1 MESANAS
8 GKLVIVPTPIGN
20 LGDMTLRSLEALR
33 EADVVCAEDTR
44 VTGKLLAH
52 FGIEKRLARL
62 DEAMIG
68 SRAAGVV
75 ERVAAGEVVAYCS
88 DAGMPGVS
96 DPGLR
101 LVAAAREAGV
111 VVEVLPGAS
120 AAACAYVASGT
131 VCPRFYFGG
140 FFPRKAAEQR
150 SVLEELRSLDAALVF
165 YESPNRLVAAL
176 SAIAEVLPWREVAV
190 CRELTKLHEEVARGT
205 AAELRELF
213 AARAKEPGGV
223 RGEIARVID
232 APGEAEAAAGAE
244 IAAASA
250 TARAAELVAE
260 GLRTKE
266 VAKRLA
272 AEFRIPR
279 NDAYNLAMQA
289 ARYSRVILSERSES
303 KNPMAATRKRPAKTM
318 PPELVFIDGL
328 EVWLTRKAIKNM
340 HLRVKPPDGRIEVS
354 APLHLPLATIRKFV
368 GEKRDWIER
377 QQREIAQ
384 SPRAEAAAA
393 TPAEVAQWKAVVA
406 ACVPAL
412 IEAWEPI
419 MGVKAGKIAY
429 RNMTSRWGSCQPSTG
444 CICINVRLALY
455 PPECLEYVVVHE
467 LCHLLERGHGPRFH
481 ALMDTFMPDWKERRA
496 KLR

>member
-52 FGIEKRLARL
+52 FGIEKRLVRL

-111 VVEVLPGAS
+111 AVEVLPGAS

-150 SVLEELRSLDAALVF
+150 FVLEELRGLDTALVF

-176 SAIAEVLPWREVAV
+176 STIAEVLPWRAVAV

-205 AAELRELF
+205 AAELCERF
-213 AARAKEPGGV
+213 AARAEEPGGI
-223 RGEIARVID
+223 RGEIALVID
-232 APGEAEAAAGAE
+232 APGEAEDGRRRRGSR
-244 IAAASA
+244 IVGC
-250 TARAAELVAE
+250 ARAAELVRRACAPRRFLVALSPSSASPATMPTTWLWR
-260 GLRTKE
+260 LRDE
-266 VAKRLA
+266 
-272 AEFRIPR
+272 PG
-279 NDAYNLAMQA
+279 
-289 ARYSRVILSERSES
+289 VILSERSES
-303 KNPMAATRKRPAKTM
+303 INLMAKAINARRKRCLPSSYLSMGWKSGSPARLSRTC
-318 PPELVFIDGL
+318 
-328 EVWLTRKAIKNM
+328 
-340 HLRVKPPDGRIEVS
+340 
-354 APLHLPLATIRKFV
+354 
-368 GEKRDWIER
+368 
-377 QQREIAQ
+377 
-384 SPRAEAAAA
+384 
-393 TPAEVAQWKAVVA
+393 
-406 ACVPAL
+406 AC
-412 IEAWEPI
+412 
-419 MGVKAGKIAY
+419 G
-429 RNMTSRWGSCQPSTG
+429 
-444 CICINVRLALY
+444 
-455 PPECLEYVVVHE
+455 
-467 LCHLLERGHGPRFH
+467 
-481 ALMDTFMPDWKERRA
+481 
-496 KLR
+496 

>member
-52 FGIEKRLARL
+52 FGIEKRLVRL

-111 VVEVLPGAS
+111 AVEVLPGAS

-150 SVLEELRSLDAALVF
+150 SVLEELRGLDAALVF

-205 AAELRELF
+205 AAELCERF

-223 RGEIARVID
+223 RGEMRRVRRRRPP
-232 APGEAEAAAGAE
+232 APRLRRHRPPRALPSSWRRACAPKRSPSVSPPSS
-244 IAAASA
+244 ASPA
-250 TARAAELVAE
+250 TTPTTWPCRP
-260 GLRTKE
+260 
-266 VAKRLA
+266 LA
-272 AEFRIPR
+272 NP
-279 NDAYNLAMQA
+279 
-289 ARYSRVILSERSES
+289 RVILSERSES

-444 CICINVRLALY
+444 RICINVRLALY